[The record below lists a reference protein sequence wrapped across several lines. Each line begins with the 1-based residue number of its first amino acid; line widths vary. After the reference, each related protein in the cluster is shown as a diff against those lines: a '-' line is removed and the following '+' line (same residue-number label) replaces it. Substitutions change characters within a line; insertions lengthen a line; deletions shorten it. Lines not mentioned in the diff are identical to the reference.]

1 RAVKTGENLDKVER
15 DLKIIKTMIVQI
27 CKDRGLEFKDV
38 DRINKDGYNDT
49 VADALDDFLED
60 VKVKAEK
67 EQYRASE
74 EKDDIYARLVKE
86 LGSRTA
92 VRKLQSDNQNKRLEE
107 MLLNKN
113 EVEKVLVTASGRL
126 VQQKDPAYHI
136 TRFTNGRA
144 HFYSPVKRLGP
155 LEIGTFAFNMV
166 FIWITTVILYFA
178 LKFTLLKKLLDK
190 ISGFQF
196 SLKLKADKKQVAA
209 QK

>member
-1 RAVKTGENLDKVER
+1 
-15 DLKIIKTMIVQI
+15 M
-27 CKDRGLEFKDV
+27 FK
-38 DRINKDGYNDT
+38 
-49 VADALDDFLED
+49 
-60 VKVKAEK
+60 KAEK